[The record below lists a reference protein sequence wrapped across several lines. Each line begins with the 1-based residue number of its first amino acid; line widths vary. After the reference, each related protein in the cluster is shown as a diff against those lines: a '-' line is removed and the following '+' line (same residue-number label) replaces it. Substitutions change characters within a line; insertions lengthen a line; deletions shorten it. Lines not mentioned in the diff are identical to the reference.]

1 MIDMMMI
8 PAIVETVSNGTQV
21 SKCHASGKSPQGS
34 ATSHMEQFRITADGA
49 PDVFEFC
56 SSDDDAPMVTS
67 AEFKCG
73 KGRGGIKGGRQ
84 SGLASV
90 ALSKRK
96 GGRASAS
103 KRALVLTSS
112 SSSNSSSENDDV
124 ADINIS
130 EEDCGD
136 VAAGSC
142 DVDGTH
148 NFQSFAFEEEFADDL
163 SADDYAAACAAE
175 YLDVQSVPNASLQC
189 AAPQGA
195 AIASS
200 AAASRSSGTGF
211 TSIELVDSAKKLAE
225 QARHD
230 AQVDDLTAQ
239 MMDHPENYR
248 QHTPIINPEE
258 PVLSR
263 NCAPRGRSRSSA
275 PKLPAATKPFV
286 PAASAAGS
294 PISPVASVVASTSS
308 AASPA
313 YPPGSELRLRAK
325 RAHESNHH
333 ILKEVFGFDD
343 FRDKQEDVINLV
355 LMGQSCL

>member
-1 MIDMMMI
+1 MIDMMI
-8 PAIVETVSNGTQV
+8 ISAIVETVSNGTQV
-21 SKCHASGKSPQGS
+21 SKGHASGKSSQGS
-34 ATSHMEQFRITADGA
+34 ATSHMEAFRITADGA
-49 PDVFEFC
+49 ADVFEFC
-56 SSDDDAPMVTS
+56 TSDDDAPMVTS
-67 AEFKCG
+67 AEFKSG
-73 KGRGGIKGGRQ
+73 KGRGGIKGGRH
-84 SGLASV
+84 SGSASV
-90 ALSKRK
+90 ALSKQK
-96 GGRASAS
+96 GGKASAP
-103 KRALVLTSS
+103 KRALVLINSSNSS
-112 SSSNSSSENDDV
+112 SSSSENDDI

-142 DVDGTH
+142 DVDDTH
-148 NFQSFAFEEEFADDL
+148 NFQSFAFEEEFADDP

-175 YLDVQSVPNASLQC
+175 YLDVQSVSSAL
-189 AAPQGA
+189 PQGA

-200 AAASRSSGTGF
+200 AAASRSSGTGCAL
-211 TSIELVDSAKKLAE
+211 IELVDSAKNLAE
-225 QARHD
+225 QARHN

-248 QHTPIINPEE
+248 EHTPILNPEE

-263 NCAPRGRSRSSA
+263 NCALRGQNRSSA
-275 PKLPAATKPFV
+275 PKLPAATKTFV
-286 PAASAAGS
+286 PAASAAVS

-325 RAHESNHH
+325 RADESNHH

>member
-1 MIDMMMI
+1 MMMI

-21 SKCHASGKSPQGS
+21 SKGHASGKSPQGS
-34 ATSHMEQFRITADGA
+34 ATSHMERFRITADGA
-49 PDVFEFC
+49 ADVFEFC

-67 AEFKCG
+67 AEFKSG

-90 ALSKRK
+90 ALSKQK

-103 KRALVLTSS
+103 KRALVLISS
-112 SSSNSSSENDDV
+112 SSSSSSSSSENDDV

-142 DVDGTH
+142 DVDDTH
-148 NFQSFAFEEEFADDL
+148 NFQSFAFEEGFADDL

-200 AAASRSSGTGF
+200 AAASRSSGTGCAL
-211 TSIELVDSAKKLAE
+211 IELVDSAKTLAE
-225 QARHD
+225 QARHN

-248 QHTPIINPEE
+248 QHTPILNPEE

-263 NCAPRGRSRSSA
+263 NCAPRGRNRSSA

-286 PAASAAGS
+286 PAASAAVS
-294 PISPVASVVASTSS
+294 PILPVASVVASTSS

-325 RAHESNHH
+325 RANESNHH